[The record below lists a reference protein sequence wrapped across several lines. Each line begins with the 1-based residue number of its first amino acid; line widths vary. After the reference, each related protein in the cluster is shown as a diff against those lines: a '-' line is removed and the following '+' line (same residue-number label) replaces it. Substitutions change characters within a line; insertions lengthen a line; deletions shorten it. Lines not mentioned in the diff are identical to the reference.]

1 MLDELLEIVQ
11 DWYNEREES
20 DFSYDN
26 RMYHLLGLFQH
37 LKKAGMQEKYLK
49 EVGQKIIYLL
59 DSDFI
64 DEFIHMVFQRRL
76 ASEIKYAYRYVS
88 KEIKEIKDETENFQV
103 VRKVEDDDIYSN
115 NTSEPDI
122 DPSILEFGDI
132 VEDEEFIK
140 RLGINNE

>member
-1 MLDELLEIVQ
+1 
-11 DWYNEREES
+11 
-20 DFSYDN
+20 
-26 RMYHLLGLFQH
+26 
-37 LKKAGMQEKYLK
+37 MQEKYLK